1 VLWIKNVIANL
12 IFLILYFSVM
22 TGLKIYIVSRF
33 EKSVEKEKEA
43 TKLNTFLIR
52 SIFLVNLIFGVAGSI
67 FIIVLNSNKFT
78 FYRHFYLFIIYFIEI
93 FIISIFFA
101 TSIQAKILNQKLKN
115 AFFLRQIVSGF
126 LGLVLMFGIIFLPV
140 FQISKTGDIKYLYF
154 LSVAIFVGN
163 YLFYLVIFNLQYPK
177 RKLKENEGKII
188 KDTLKKFE
196 IESIEVEVLD
206 TLGQKF
212 ANLFAAGL
220 FKQKLLVTS
229 YALENLKEEEIKA
242 AVVHEIGHIKAKH
255 GQKIL
260 FGWFVAILYYLS
272 FVFGLE
278 SIVKFFVP
286 NFEFYR
292 SIQII
297 IFLTGTV
304 QFLFLPSFISRTAE
318 IEADLFV
325 LKSGIK
331 REEYESTL
339 KTLYAINYIK
349 GDISNALEKVQSH
362 PSLKNRI
369 KILAEAENKLKR
381 EDEHKLNKICNNLT
395 AACALFATVYLIF
408 GVILS

>member
-22 TGLKIYIVSRF
+22 TGLKIYIVSRY

-67 FIIVLNSNKFT
+67 FIIVLNSDKFT
-78 FYRHFYLFIIYFIEI
+78 FSRHFYLFIIYFIEI

-126 LGLVLMFGIIFLPV
+126 LGLVLMFGIIFLPIV
-140 FQISKTGDIKYLYF
+140 QISRTGDIKYLYF

-255 GQKIL
+255 GRKIL

-292 SIQII
+292 FIQII

-331 REEYESTL
+331 REEYESAL

-381 EDEHKLNKICNNLT
+381 EDEYKLNKICNNLT